1 MTGLFVCLWYSAKS
15 HLLAALWICTLFGWF
30 FYVSAAAVQRCIDAT
45 EPIALETW
53 VIMLLYSV
61 SVMCAVVWTQFTVSA
76 TVLVGTKVTR
86 KAMLKQNVNPYT
98 QM

>member
-1 MTGLFVCLWYSAKS
+1 MN
-15 HLLAALWICTLFGWF
+15 
-30 FYVSAAAVQRCIDAT
+30 AT
-45 EPIALETW
+45 EPIAFETW
-53 VIMLLYSV
+53 VIMLLFSV
-61 SVMCAVVWTQFTVSA
+61 SAMCALVWTQFTVSA

>member
-1 MTGLFVCLWYSAKS
+1 M
-15 HLLAALWICTLFGWF
+15 LAALWICSLFSWI
-30 FYVSAAAVQRCIDAT
+30 FYESGSAVLRCIDAT
-45 EPIALETW
+45 EPISFEIW

-61 SVMCAVVWTQFTVSA
+61 SVMCAIIWTQFTLSA
-76 TVLVGTKVTR
+76 TVLIGTNITR

>member
-1 MTGLFVCLWYSAKS
+1 M
-15 HLLAALWICTLFGWF
+15 LAALWICTLFGWVL
-30 FYVSAAAVQRCIDAT
+30 YESAAAVQRCINAT
-45 EPIALETW
+45 EQIAFETW

-61 SVMCAVVWTQFTVSA
+61 SVMCALVWTQFTVSA

-86 KAMLKQNVNPYT
+86 KAMLKQEVNPYT